1 MEGLIVGKIVN
12 THALKGELKIK
23 NLSNQDRFYKGA
35 KLFIEYKNEYIEVTV
50 KSVREQ
56 ASLLLVSF
64 ENLNDINLVE
74 KYKGCNIWIDK
85 DSLGELP
92 EDEYYYYELIDLD
105 VYNEDGELKGTVKE
119 IREVPQGQLLVIDC
133 NGKDKMIPFRKEFV
147 VDVKE
152 DRIII
157 HEIEGLL

>member
-1 MEGLIVGKIVN
+1 MDGLIVGKIVN
-12 THALKGELKIK
+12 THALKGELKVK

-56 ASLLLVSF
+56 APLLLVVF
-64 ENLNDINLVE
+64 ENLLDINLVE

-85 DSLGELP
+85 DSLTDLDD
-92 EDEYYYYELIDLD
+92 DEFYYYELIGLD
-105 VYNEDGELKGTVKE
+105 VYNEQGQLKGVVE
-119 IREVPQGQLLVIDC
+119 SIREVPQGQLLVIDC
-133 NGKDKMIPFRKEFV
+133 NGTSNLVPFRKEFI
-147 VDVKE
+147 VDVLE